1 MSLGGKNYVTAGNF
15 LWRISQMDYFTLW
28 LHQIKTP
35 ISAISLLMQRDNQM
49 NYRNQ
54 MEQELLRIENY
65 THMAL
70 NYVRIEQSGMCQ
82 SFLCKVQKPYL

>member
-1 MSLGGKNYVTAGNF
+1 
-15 LWRISQMDYFTLW
+15 MDYFTLW

-35 ISAISLLMQRDNQM
+35 ISAISLLMQRDSQM

-70 NYVRIEQSGMCQ
+70 NYVKIEKSGSDLDFVNVSLNRVIKETVKKFSILFIYNHLQ
-82 SFLCKVQKPYL
+82 LD